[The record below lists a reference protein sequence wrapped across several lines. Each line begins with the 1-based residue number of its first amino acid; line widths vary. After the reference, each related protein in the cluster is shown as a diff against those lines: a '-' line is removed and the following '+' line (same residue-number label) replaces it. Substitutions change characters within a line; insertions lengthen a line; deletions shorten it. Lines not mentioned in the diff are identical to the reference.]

1 MLVEFVDI
9 GLGTMVVVFA
19 VSIVRVGVNGT
30 PAAVVAGGRFTVV
43 GVGMISGGR
52 ITLSMTWITP
62 FDASTSVRFT
72 GDPPISRVPSAF
84 AVTTIGSPGFTSEHT
99 EVFLA
104 RGLSQDAAAPDE
116 GELVGT
122 VWLPVDEVVAA
133 IRAGVIQDAKTVAGV
148 LATLLDA
155 PSAPDGERNQLLL

>member
-1 MLVEFVDI
+1 M
-9 GLGTMVVVFA
+9 
-19 VSIVRVGVNGT
+19 
-30 PAAVVAGGRFTVV
+30 
-43 GVGMISGGR
+43 
-52 ITLSMTWITP
+52 
-62 FDASTSVRFT
+62 
-72 GDPPISRVPSAF
+72 
-84 AVTTIGSPGFTSEHT
+84 TTIGSPGFTSEHT